1 MSQREAPDAAADLAF
16 ERTLLASARG
26 DALPAEATE
35 DAWLR
40 FSAATGALG
49 AGAGLVAA
57 EGWRFWP
64 ASGWR
69 AGWRWLAAGAAT
81 GSAVTALLL
90 GWPAEQAPVR
100 AVEKS
105 AAALVTT
112 PMPPRLPAAAVPSV
126 QRPDELALAPQKR
139 APLSPS
145 ARPEARTGSSR
156 SRSAGSS
163 ASALAAE
170 IAALDAVRRAMA
182 AGDFERALAG
192 TEAYAR
198 EFPRGQLAAD
208 ADALAA
214 QALAARGERA
224 AASERALRFLD
235 RHPDDPHAA
244 RMRRLLDR

>member
-1 MSQREAPDAAADLAF
+1 MSQREAPDAAAELAF

-40 FSAATGALG
+40 FSATAGALG

-57 EGWRFWP
+57 DGWRFWP

-69 AGWRWLAAGAAT
+69 AGWRWLVAGAAA

-90 GWPAEQAPVR
+90 GWRAEHAPVR
-100 AVEKS
+100 AIEKS
-105 AAALVTT
+105 DAALVTT
-112 PMPPRLPAAAVPSV
+112 PVPPRVPGAVVPSV
-126 QRPDELALAPQKR
+126 QGPGELPLAPQKR
-139 APLSPS
+139 VPTVPS

-156 SRSAGSS
+156 SRSTGPS
-163 ASALAAE
+163 APALAAE

-182 AGDFERALAG
+182 AGDFERALEG
-192 TEAYAR
+192 TESYAR

-214 QALAARGERA
+214 QALAARGEGA
-224 AASERALRFLD
+224 AASERALRFLE

>member
-1 MSQREAPDAAADLAF
+1 MSQRETPEAAAELAF
-16 ERTLLASARG
+16 ERVLLASARA
-26 DALPAEATE
+26 DALPAEAME

-40 FSAATGALG
+40 FSAAAGALG
-49 AGAGLVAA
+49 TGAGVVAA

-64 ASGWR
+64 PAGWR
-69 AGWRWLAAGAAT
+69 AGFRWLAAGAAA

-90 GWPAEQAPVR
+90 GGRAEQADER

-105 AAALVTT
+105 DSTFVTT
-112 PMPPRLPAAAVPSV
+112 PAPPRAPAAAVAPPVQHPAEVSAAPEERTPSV
-126 QRPDELALAPQKR
+126 R
-139 APLSPS
+139 S
-145 ARPEARTGSSR
+145 ARPAARTAR
-156 SRSAGSS
+156 SRST
-163 ASALAAE
+163 ASPPPALAAE

-182 AGDFERALAG
+182 AGDFERALEA

-214 QALAARGERA
+214 QALAGRGERA
-224 AASERALRFLD
+224 AARERAERFLE

-244 RMRRLLDR
+244 RMRLLIDR